1 MDLCFQLTFISS
13 SLNRHMERFE
23 DKGFDTELLS
33 SEKVVGDASQ
43 DNLGV
48 PSSIFH
54 EVYLFYLNSSSNA
67 HICRYLSS
75 GTRSMSSSI
84 LLGDGT

>member
-1 MDLCFQLTFISS
+1 MQEFYGFMLSIDLHLVKSH
-13 SLNRHMERFE
+13 NRHMERFE

-54 EVYLFYLNSSSNA
+54 EVYLFYLNS
-67 HICRYLSS
+67 
-75 GTRSMSSSI
+75 
-84 LLGDGT
+84 